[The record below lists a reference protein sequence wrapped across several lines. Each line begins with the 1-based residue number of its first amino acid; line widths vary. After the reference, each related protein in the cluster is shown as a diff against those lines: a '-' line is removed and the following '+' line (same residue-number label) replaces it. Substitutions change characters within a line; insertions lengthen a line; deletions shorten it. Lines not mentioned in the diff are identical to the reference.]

1 MHLTIQHSKNRS
13 TLFTPPQKMSF
24 QPLSV
29 EQLHTMTADAGYD
42 TPARKKGP
50 PLTPRSSEACSAM
63 GILPSELMP
72 KPLAAF
78 DKKVLHKGCN
88 KEGGN
93 ITKIDVKIL

>member
-1 MHLTIQHSKNRS
+1 
-13 TLFTPPQKMSF
+13 MSF

-78 DKKVLHKGCN
+78 RQNHQPGLHLALKRQNDRAAEPLKPLPICHVLYENLAGC
-88 KEGGN
+88 
-93 ITKIDVKIL
+93 LC